1 MESQKP
7 IIVIDSTGRQGVVES
22 GSMPAMQSGAQVL
35 IRFENMQP
43 IAVPVDMLTLRADGH
58 YDLALSAAEL
68 TAKASQDGTQQTT
81 MIPIIEEE
89 VLINKRQVETG
100 KVRVKKVVQEKQETV
115 DVPLLREEIEVK
127 RVPINRAVDGPIA
140 VRQEGDTLILSV
152 LEEVLVVQKQLLL
165 KEEVHI
171 ITKRSERHQ
180 PEQVTLR
187 REEVIVEPVD
197 LKTPNVQPS
206 S

>member
-22 GSMPAMQSGAQVL
+22 DSMPAMQRGAQVL

-43 IAVPVDMLTLRADGH
+43 LAVPVDMLTLRADGR
-58 YDLALSAAEL
+58 YNLALNAAEL
-68 TAKASQDGTQQTT
+68 MAKASQDGTQQTT
-81 MIPIIEEE
+81 VIPIIEEE

-100 KVRVKKVVQEKQETV
+100 KVRIKKVVQEQQETV

-127 RVPINRAVDGPIA
+127 RVPVNRPVDSPVA

-197 LKTPNVQPS
+197 LKTTNVQPS

>member
-22 GSMPAMQSGAQVL
+22 DSMPAMQSGAQVL

-43 IAVPVDMLTLRADGH
+43 VAVPVDMLTLRADGR
-58 YDLALSAAEL
+58 YDLALNAAEL
-68 TAKASQDGTQQTT
+68 MAKASQDGMQQTT
-81 MIPIIEEE
+81 VIPIIEEE

-100 KVRVKKVVQEKQETV
+100 KVRIKKVVQEKQETV
-115 DVPLLREEIEVK
+115 DLPLLREEIEVK
-127 RVPINRAVDGPIA
+127 RVPINRPVDSPIA
-140 VRQEGDTLILSV
+140 VRQEGDTLILSL

-197 LKTPNVQPS
+197 LKTSNVQP
-206 S
+206 